1 MKLKTVLPLAGATL
15 LLSLF
20 PRAGRADIF
29 DAIVICQVTGI
40 RQGQLALRPAPHGEP
55 FAGLDNG
62 NLVRALGGTLG
73 EEGTVWYEVKVLQ
86 GPNPRIEGRQ
96 GFANAQYLRCRW
108 YAEDGTLIRDD

>member
-40 RQGQLALRPAPHGEP
+40 RQGQLALRPAPHGQP

-62 NLVRALGGTLG
+62 NIVRAFGGTLG
-73 EEGTVWYEVKVLQ
+73 EEGTVWYDVKVLQ
-86 GPNPRIEGRQ
+86 GPNPQVEGRQ
-96 GFANAQYLRCRW
+96 GFVNAEYLRCRW
-108 YAEDGTLIRDD
+108 YAEDGTLIRED